1 MSDQM
6 SLWDIRS
13 ATFSPESEDGRS
25 HSSLQESHQKL
36 PSGLAPVHANLSAR
50 QAIERGLMTKD
61 TFGLLSVG
69 SSSSV
74 DLQRSLE
81 SRLRQRLA
89 GNGSPEYALT
99 WKHWPM
105 PSGEPICALRAS
117 GRRTSGSDFSGG
129 QTPISSDHEGSG
141 FRSRGTP
148 KLAGEAKMAGWP
160 TPDTN
165 QRGGPQCPLKRKAGG
180 HSVNLQDVAMAAGY
194 PTPMSADNRDRGGWF
209 DPAIQRRARIGKS
222 IELSMLAEAIGEQPN
237 TSPAQTEKRGGL
249 NPALSRWLMGY
260 PPEWCDCAVTATQS
274 SPRSRR
280 NS

>member
-6 SLWDIRS
+6 TLWDTPS
-13 ATFSPESEDGRS
+13 ATSSPESADGLSPCKWQASAQIR
-25 HSSLQESHQKL
+25 
-36 PSGLAPVHANLSAR
+36 PSGLAPAHANLSAR
-50 QAIERGLMTKD
+50 QAIEKGLMTKD
-61 TFGLLSVG
+61 TFGQLSVG

-105 PSGEPICALRAS
+105 PAGEPICALRAS
-117 GRRTSGSDFSGG
+117 GRRTSGSDCS
-129 QTPISSDHEGSG
+129 
-141 FRSRGTP
+141 
-148 KLAGEAKMAGWP
+148 GWP
-160 TPDTN
+160 TPVTHN
-165 QRGGPQCPLKRKAGG
+165 AKEGGYPAEFTRNTIQLG
-180 HSVNLQDVAMAAGY
+180 AMAHLVMSGY
-194 PTPMSADNRDRGGWF
+194 PTPMSADNRDWGGWF
-209 DPAIQRRARIGKS
+209 DPAIQRRVKIGQS

-237 TSPAQTEKRGGL
+237 TPPAQTERRGGL

-274 SPRSRR
+274 SPKSRR